1 MVWYGMVDNLNQ
13 LIWHAPATFMQL
25 QQWWLPVWSPL
36 PTPATTA
43 LLPQL
48 INSLFSPHFFR
59 CNHCSL
65 HSLHTHCFLHSSCI
79 SLHIFQVFD
88 DMWGR
93 SVCSRCSCSHSGP
106 GVSFALCVFISDPLC
121 FMTVHLWSPC
131 LLVWCACIQALVR
144 AAGSVC
150 GPGGNYGHAPR
161 EEADPL
167 SPTLSCSCLSFGV
180 AASPYLIPLRQ
191 TTRLS
196 STFGFFGFQ
205 DIFSYF

>member
-1 MVWYGMVDNLNQ
+1 M
-13 LIWHAPATFMQL
+13 
-25 QQWWLPVWSPL
+25 
-36 PTPATTA
+36 
-43 LLPQL
+43 
-48 INSLFSPHFFR
+48 
-59 CNHCSL
+59 
-65 HSLHTHCFLHSSCI
+65 
-79 SLHIFQVFD
+79 
-88 DMWGR
+88 
-93 SVCSRCSCSHSGP
+93 CSRCSCSHCGP
-106 GVSFALCVFISDPLC
+106 GVSCALCVFISDELC
-121 FMTVHLWSPC
+121 FMIVHLWCPC

-205 DIFSYF
+205 DIFFTFRIHKNTGTLKSKPGLAFCFSKGCSPSLLF

>member
-1 MVWYGMVDNLNQ
+1 MHLQPLCSSSGGCLCGLLLLLQ
-13 LIWHAPATFMQL
+13 L
-25 QQWWLPVWSPL
+25 
-36 PTPATTA
+36 
-43 LLPQL
+43 LLPL
-48 INSLFSPHFFR
+48 HCCLNSSTHF
-59 CNHCSL
+59 
-65 HSLHTHCFLHSSCI
+65 SLHTFLDAITALYTLYTHIASFTHLVFLSTSFR
-79 SLHIFQVFD
+79 SLMICEV
-88 DMWGR
+88 
-93 SVCSRCSCSHSGP
+93 VLCLCSHCGP
-106 GVSFALCVFISDPLC
+106 GVSCALCVFISDPLC

-205 DIFSYF
+205 DIF

>member
-1 MVWYGMVDNLNQ
+1 M
-13 LIWHAPATFMQL
+13 
-25 QQWWLPVWSPL
+25 
-36 PTPATTA
+36 
-43 LLPQL
+43 
-48 INSLFSPHFFR
+48 
-59 CNHCSL
+59 
-65 HSLHTHCFLHSSCI
+65 
-79 SLHIFQVFD
+79 
-88 DMWGR
+88 
-93 SVCSRCSCSHSGP
+93 CSRCLCSHSGP
-106 GVSFALCVFISDPLC
+106 GVSCALCVFISDPLC

-196 STFGFFGFQ
+196 STFGFFDFQ
-205 DIFSYF
+205 DIFLTFRIQKNTGTLKSKPGLAFCFNRGCSPCSLLF